1 MPGAR
6 MLWIVAMK
14 LTAPSID
21 ERPVRWA
28 MKIHASWP
36 PLGEY
41 SLVES
46 GT

>member
-14 LTAPSID
+14 LTAPSMD
-21 ERPVRWA
+21 DRPVRWT
-28 MKIHASWP
+28 MKIHASCP

-41 SLVES
+41 SSVES